1 MVRLPAYSSC
11 QATHRVLVLASGI
24 SCVQPGGERQILVP
38 AALAYG
44 EKGVCL
50 PDSKE
55 CIVPPNTPVK
65 YDVILKRV
73 AVSPI

>member
-1 MVRLPAYSSC
+1 V
-11 QATHRVLVLASGI
+11 VLFLVSGV
-24 SCVQPGGERQILVP
+24 SYVQPGGERQILVP